1 MGDVPCVAQMRP
13 ALAAMLF
20 GALALVATGA
30 TAPTSVS
37 AMGVD
42 SRSVQPAPPG
52 PAGTPQIF
60 HWQAPVPARQ
70 LHLGGSRPPNAPP
83 FLGRSSASA
92 SAPAASSPRSSTP
105 TAAPAAPRVPIYG
118 GLNKPGI
125 TATDDTNLIG
135 GALTPPDSTGAIG
148 RTHYVEM
155 ANSIIHVWGRDLST
169 ISSSPLA
176 TLIGASN
183 VPLCDPQIQWDAPAD
198 RWLVLFLYCNLNS
211 ATQSFYYGWSKTAD
225 PSDLV
230 NGWCIFGESTGS
242 LIFDYPKLGHN
253 SLYMIF
259 GGNFYDDTTPSSNP
273 PFLTAAIAWAALPAN
288 GVTTCSSAGVNGTN
302 FQLFNGNTTT
312 PAFTPVPVNTMTNA
326 ANGYVVSS
334 YDAGGNV
341 QAPAPQNRLA
351 VWHLDSG
358 GILHQDPDVMVTPYS
373 APPPAGAAQLGS
385 TNKID
390 TLDGRL
396 TQAVGDPTSG
406 IWTQHTVANGSVS
419 MVAWYQLTASG
430 TNLALVQ
437 EGIVASSTDSIFNA
451 AISPSTSGRGTVV
464 EYSRSSATIDPV
476 IAAKGRVTATAAGQM
491 APGEIVLAVSSAAD
505 AETLSCNVGGFPCRW
520 GDYSAATPDPIQPDV
535 VWGTNELNTS
545 NSATPSWS
553 NDNFALWA
561 GPPPGAPTITAAA
574 AGDRFVCVRWTP
586 STFITGAPDLSYTM
600 RAYQGVTLVRTVTI
614 NAPAPAGCVNG
625 LTNGTAYTLTVSAT
639 NIAGPGPESAPS
651 ASVKPMRGASGSP
664 TTGLPTRTP
673 VIPAPTAPRPSTR

>member
-1 MGDVPCVAQMRP
+1 MGDVTCVAQMRP

-52 PAGTPQIF
+52 PAGAPQIF

-70 LHLGGSRPPNAPP
+70 LHLGGSRSPNAPL
-83 FLGRSSASA
+83 FLGRSSA

-105 TAAPAAPRVPIYG
+105 TAAPAVPRVPIYD

-125 TATDDTNLIG
+125 SATDDTSSIG
-135 GALTPPDSTGAIG
+135 FAPTPPDSTGAIG

-155 ANSIIHVWGRDLST
+155 ANSIIHVWGRDLSDV
-169 ISSSPLA
+169 SSSPLA
-176 TLIGASN
+176 TLFGASN
-183 VPLCDPQIQWDAPAD
+183 VPLCDPQIQWDATAD
-198 RWLVLFLYCNLNS
+198 RWLAVFLFCDLQS
-211 ATQSFYYGWSKTAD
+211 TTQGFYYGWSKTAD

-230 NGWCIFGESTGS
+230 NGWCIFGEPTGS

-259 GGNFYDDTTPSSNP
+259 GGNFYDDTTPSPNP
-273 PFLTAAIAWAALPAN
+273 PFLTAAIAWAALPAS
-288 GVTTCSSAGVNGTN
+288 GVTTCSSGGVNGTG
-302 FQLFNGNTTT
+302 FPLLNGDGTTQT
-312 PAFTPVPVNTMTNA
+312 FTPVPVNTMTNA
-326 ANGYVVSS
+326 ANGYIVSA
-334 YDAGGNV
+334 YDPAGNIGIGT
-341 QAPAPQNRLA
+341 PGPQTNLA

-358 GILHQDPDVMVTPYS
+358 GILHQDADVPVASFS
-373 APPPAGAAQLGS
+373 APAPASQLGS

-406 IWTQHTVANGSVS
+406 IWTQHTVANGALS

-430 TNLALVQ
+430 TNLVRAQ

-451 AISPSTSGRGTVV
+451 AISPSTSGRGTVI

-476 IAAKGRVTATAAGQM
+476 IAAQGRFTATATGQM
-491 APGEIVLAVSSAAD
+491 APGEIVLAGSSAAD
-505 AETLSCNVGGFPCRW
+505 SETVSCNIPAGFPCRW
-520 GDYSAATPDPIQPDV
+520 GDYSAATPDPVQPDV
-535 VWGTNELNTS
+535 VWGTNMFITS

-553 NDNFALWA
+553 NQNFALLA
-561 GPPPGAPTITAAA
+561 VAPPGAPTITAVA
-574 AGDRFVCVRWTP
+574 AGDGFACVRWTP
-586 STFITGAPDLSYTM
+586 STSDSGPDSYTI
-600 RAYQGVTLVRTVTI
+600 RAYQGVTVVRTVTI
-614 NAPAPAGCVNG
+614 NAPATAACVNG
-625 LTNGTAYTLTVSAT
+625 LTNGTAYTLTVAAT

-673 VIPAPTAPRPSTR
+673 VMPAPTAPPPSTR